1 MGVSPVLFAVVG
13 LLSQY
18 FEPRFNVK
26 MQLLVF
32 QIRMLR
38 ARINA
43 MKIVPTPK
51 ERAELMRLGAILDH
65 DINGIMFVV
74 HPSTYKKWI
83 RDGRRG
89 KNWVMPGRKGTPEV
103 IRRLLCIMTES
114 NPRWGHRRIVGELRK
129 LGIRIG
135 ATTVRDLLKAMGLY
149 PEPTKGRSKGSI
161 PWRTFIEAN
170 KESMLATDFFSK
182 NVWTILGKRQ
192 LYFLAFI
199 HIGSR
204 RVYCS
209 VGTYN
214 PDDEW
219 VTQQSR
225 NALMW
230 TEAHDISVKYLIQDR
245 DRKFS
250 GEKFIRFWKGTARR
264 IKTPVRSPMAN
275 SFMESWVGSI
285 KRECLNYI
293 VGLSREQIN
302 YCVYLWVSH
311 YNTRRPHRGKG
322 IDNNVLDV
330 DFTPQRKGEIQCEQ
344 KLGGLITEWSRK
356 EAA

>member
-1 MGVSPVLFAVVG
+1 MGVNPAFYAVVG

-18 FEPRFNVK
+18 FEPRLSTK

-38 ARINA
+38 DRINA
-43 MKIVPTPK
+43 LKIVPTPK
-51 ERAELMRLGAILDH
+51 ERAELIRLGEMLEH
-65 DINGIMFVV
+65 DVNGIMFVV

-83 RDGRRG
+83 RDRRRG
-89 KNWVMPGRKGTPEV
+89 KNWVMLDRKGTPEV

-114 NPRWGHRRIVGELRK
+114 NPRRGHRRIVGELRR
-129 LGIRIG
+129 LGIRIE
-135 ATTVRDLLKAMGLY
+135 ATTVRDLLKAMGLF
-149 PEPTKGRSKGSI
+149 PEPTRARSKGNV

-182 NVWTILGKRQ
+182 NVWTIWGKRQ

-225 NALMW
+225 KALMW
-230 TEAHDISVKYLIQDR
+230 AEDEGIEVKYLIQDR

-250 GEKFIRFWKGTARR
+250 REKFIGFWKGTARR
-264 IKTPVRSPMAN
+264 IRTPVRSPMAN
-275 SFMESWVGSI
+275 SFIESWIGSI
-285 KRECLNYI
+285 KKEPLNYI
-293 VGLSREQIN
+293 VGLSRDQIN
-302 YCVYLWVSH
+302 YVVDLWVSH
-311 YNTRRPHRGKG
+311 YNTHRPHRGRE
-322 IDNNVLDV
+322 IDNNVHDV
-330 DFTPQRKGEIQCEQ
+330 IFTPQCKGEIQCEQ

-356 EAA
+356 DAA